1 MALPLKRIKEK
12 SVIVDEGIGEAIVK
26 IVLHGKHRD
35 EIKTIITRRDAI
47 SLLEKEGIEILG
59 TIKNDQI
66 SNRFGEVTGTWI
78 FKIPTTEPE
87 YSTTTV
93 VKRRNNKKKRENI
106 VEEDWTVGPEQ

>member
-1 MALPLKRIKEK
+1 VALSLRKIKDK
-12 SVIVDEGIGEAIVK
+12 SVIIDREIGEATVVITLYVK
-26 IVLHGKHRD
+26 RLD
-35 EIKTIITRRDAI
+35 EVKTIITAFDVKPF
-47 SLLEKEGIEILG
+47 LEKEGITVID

-93 VKRRNNKKKRENI
+93 LKRRDNKKKRENI
-106 VEEDWTVGPEQ
+106 IEEDWTVGPEK

>member
-35 EIKTIITRRDAI
+35 EIKTIITRMDAI

-59 TIKNDQI
+59 RLTLWSLEGFNFLLFD
-66 SNRFGEVTGTWI
+66 FT
-78 FKIPTTEPE
+78 
-87 YSTTTV
+87 
-93 VKRRNNKKKRENI
+93 
-106 VEEDWTVGPEQ
+106 